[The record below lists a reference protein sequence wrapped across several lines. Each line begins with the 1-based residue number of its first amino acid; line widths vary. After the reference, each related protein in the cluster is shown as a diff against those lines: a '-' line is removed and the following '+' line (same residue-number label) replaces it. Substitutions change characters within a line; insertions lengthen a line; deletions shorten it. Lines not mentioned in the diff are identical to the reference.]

1 MATFNTEFARHPDR
15 FRKERSWP
23 RTIIMIVIAVAALV
37 ALVYRAIN
45 FGELQDQA
53 AQATGS
59 VRFVAGQRIG
69 LLVSPILLL
78 LVAAACVFAAI
89 RWGRVWSMV
98 GTGTRLRRRHRRGMF
113 GGRRLFDDMVARL
126 RTGNPSAFTPLPTQP
141 SFVDVD
147 IEFWTA
153 DADRVGFAMV
163 MLLEGKNNKD
173 VTFAEPIAFE
183 GPSYDALT
191 AAIAKG
197 FDERAAPP
205 AAAGP
210 GSAAPGTTAPTGPTS

>member
-1 MATFNTEFARHPDR
+1 MAAFNTEFARHPDR
-15 FRKERSWP
+15 FRNGRSWP

-37 ALVYRAIN
+37 AFVYRAIN

-53 AQATGS
+53 VEATGS

-69 LLVSPILLL
+69 LLVSPILLV

-113 GGRRLFDDMVARL
+113 SGRRLFDDMVLRL
-126 RTGNPSAFTPLPTQP
+126 KTGDPSTFTPLPTQP
-141 SFVDVD
+141 CFVDVD
-147 IEFWTA
+147 LEFWTA
-153 DADRVGFAMV
+153 DADRVGFAKD
-163 MLLEGKNNKD
+163 MLLEETNNQD
-173 VTFAEPIAFE
+173 VAFAEPIAFE
-183 GPSYDALT
+183 GASYDALK
-191 AAIAKG
+191 AAIAQG

-205 AAAGP
+205 VAPGP
-210 GSAAPGTTAPTGPTS
+210 GPVAPGTSAPTGPTS